1 MKGLLVRNLDEGI
14 LERLKRRARAR
25 HRSLQGEIHAI
36 LEEAANEPGEDTDQ
50 PIDLVL
56 VNTKGQQDWSREAI
70 YED

>member
-36 LEEAANEPGEDTDQ
+36 LAAAANDPPGDLEQ
-50 PIDLVL
+50 PLDLVL

>member
-14 LERLKRRARAR
+14 LERLKQRARAR

-36 LEEAANEPGEDTDQ
+36 LAAAAHEPLGDPEQ
-50 PIDLVL
+50 PLDLVL
-56 VNTKGQQDWSREAI
+56 VKTKGRQDWSREAL